1 MTMTILQAINF
12 PPPPLQV
19 PGAVKVQVSCRV
31 YVSGVATITGG
42 LNAQVSFNGEDWGSS
57 VVVASGGM
65 LYARSDAPGT
75 YNSSVVPVVSVGAQ
89 AQASFPV
96 STCNVPSYIFS
107 DVINQPPGISG
118 STSSQSTG
126 CNLGGDFTFASSRG
140 TLQKSSP
147 NPVGPF
153 GQFVVGY
160 VGTKAWGATDTIT
173 VKLNGYESSF
183 TVKTPLAP
191 PSYVWSS
198 PQIIVKT
205 RGSAPQIN
213 TVKIGNLVCAAT
225 ISASGSGSPGVSR
238 DGENWSTS
246 LVLTAA
252 DNGRTI
258 SVKVMTPAIAGQ
270 SNTGVFDLVVGA
282 MNVALGALK
291 VTAM

>member
-1 MTMTILQAINF
+1 MAILQAINF

-19 PGAVKVQVSCRV
+19 PGAVEVQVSCRV
-31 YVSGVATITGG
+31 YVSGVATISGG
-42 LNAQVSFNGEDWGSS
+42 LNAQVSSNGEDWDN
-57 VVVASGGM
+57 VAVVASGGT
-65 LYARSDAPGT
+65 LYARSDAPST

-96 STCNVPSYIFS
+96 STCNIPSYIFS
-107 DVINQPPGISG
+107 NVVDQPPGVAG
-118 STSSQSTG
+118 STPGQSTG
-126 CNLGGDFTFASSRG
+126 CNLSGDFTFSSSRG
-140 TLQKSSP
+140 TLQKASP

-160 VGTKAWGATDTIT
+160 VGTKAWGATDTVT

-183 TVKTPLAP
+183 TVKTPRAP
-191 PSYVWSS
+191 PSYAWGSS
-198 PQIIVKT
+198 QSVVKT

-225 ISASGSGSPGVSR
+225 ISASGSGSPSVSR
-238 DGENWSTS
+238 DGDNWSTS

-252 DNGRTI
+252 DNGRII
-258 SVKVMTPAIAGQ
+258 SVKVMTPATAGQ
-270 SNTGVFDLVVGA
+270 SNTGVFDLAVGA